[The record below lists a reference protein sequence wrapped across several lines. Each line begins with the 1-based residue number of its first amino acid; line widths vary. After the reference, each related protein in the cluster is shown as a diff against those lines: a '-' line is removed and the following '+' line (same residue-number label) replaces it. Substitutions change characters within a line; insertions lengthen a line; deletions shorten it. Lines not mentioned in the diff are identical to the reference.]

1 VVPDKTTGTRRVGS
15 VTVSQESEP
24 SDYRGAVAAIMARG
38 VEWDIDPTL
47 DRIRD
52 LVDVLG
58 EPHRA
63 YPVIHI
69 AGTNG
74 KSSTARLIE
83 ALLRERGLR
92 TGVFTSPELTTLRER
107 IAIDGEPLSEERFTE
122 TFRDVL
128 PYVLLIDGKHPER
141 LSFFEVLTAMAY
153 AAFADAPV
161 DVAVVEAGM
170 GGAWDATN
178 VADGAVAV
186 ITPIGLDHTRYL
198 GDTLEAIAGE
208 KAGIIKPQAVAVL
221 AQQPLEA
228 AEVLLRRVVEVGA
241 AAAREGI
248 EYGVLRRDVAVGGQ
262 QLSLKGLH
270 GTYDEIFLPLF
281 GEHQASNAATA
292 LAAVE
297 AFASGAPTGG
307 EAGLEAATRI
317 APGDSYLGGEEG
329 QLDPALVRSGF
340 AKSASPG
347 RLEVART
354 GPTVLLDSAHNPAGM
369 AATVATI
376 TESFGFTRLAGV
388 LAVAAD
394 KDVAGILDQ
403 LEPVLAELVVTRNS
417 SPRSMPPEELA
428 ELAEGVFGPERV
440 HLAPRLDDAIDR
452 AIGLA
457 EETGEYRGAGVLIT
471 GSVVTAGDARTLL
484 RVAEGG

>member
-1 VVPDKTTGTRRVGS
+1 M
-15 VTVSQESEP
+15 SQRTEP
-24 SDYRGAVAAIMARG
+24 AGYRATVAAIMARG
-38 VEWDIDPTL
+38 VEWEIDPTL

-92 TGVFTSPELTTLRER
+92 TGLYTSPELTTLRER
-107 IAIDGEPLSEERFTE
+107 IAIDGEPISEERFVE
-122 TFRDVL
+122 TFEDVL
-128 PYVLLIDGKHPER
+128 PYVELVDGKHPAR
-141 LSFFEVLTAMAY
+141 LSFFEVLTAMAF

-161 DVAVVEAGM
+161 DVAVVETGM
-170 GGAWDATN
+170 GGTWDATN

-198 GDTLEAIAGE
+198 GDTLEEIAGE
-208 KAGIIKPQAVAVL
+208 KAGIIKTGAVAVL
-221 AQQPLEA
+221 AQQPVEA

-248 EYGVLRRDVAVGGQ
+248 EYGVLGRDVAVGGQ
-262 QLSLKGLH
+262 QLRLQGLH
-270 GTYDEIFLPLF
+270 GVYDEIFLPLF
-281 GEHQASNAATA
+281 GEHQAGNAATA

-297 AFASGAPTGG
+297 AFASGAPTRG
-307 EAGLEAATRI
+307 EHNLEAATRI
-317 APGDSYLGGEEG
+317 AAGDSYLGGDEG

-340 AKSASPG
+340 AGSASPG
-347 RLEVART
+347 RLEIART

-388 LAVAAD
+388 LAIAAD
-394 KDVAGILDQ
+394 KDVAGVLDQ

-417 SPRSMPPEELA
+417 SPRSMPPDELA
-428 ELAEGVFGPERV
+428 EIAEGVFGAERV
-440 HLAPRLDDAIDR
+440 HVEPRLDDAIDR

-484 RVAEGG
+484 RVEEGRR

>member
-1 VVPDKTTGTRRVGS
+1 
-15 VTVSQESEP
+15 
-24 SDYRGAVAAIMARG
+24 MARG
-38 VEWDIDPTL
+38 VEWEIDPTL

-63 YPVIHI
+63 YPVIHV

-83 ALLRERGLR
+83 SLLRERGLR
-92 TGVFTSPELTTLRER
+92 TGLYTSPELTTLRER
-107 IAIDGEPLSEERFTE
+107 IAIDGEPISEERFVE
-122 TFRDVL
+122 AFEDVL
-128 PYVLLIDGKHPER
+128 PYVELVDGKHAAR
-141 LSFFEVLTAMAY
+141 LSFFEVLTAMAF

-178 VADGAVAV
+178 VADGVVAV

-198 GDTLEAIAGE
+198 GDTLEEIAGE
-208 KAGIIKPQAVAVL
+208 KAGIIKTGAVAVL
-221 AQQPLEA
+221 AQQPVEA
-228 AEVLLRRVVEVGA
+228 AEVLLRRVAEIGA
-241 AAAREGI
+241 TAAREGI
-248 EYGVLRRDVAVGGQ
+248 EYGVLGRDVAFGGQ
-262 QLSLKGLH
+262 QLRLQGLH
-270 GTYDEIFLPLF
+270 GVYDEIFLPLF

-297 AFASGAPTGG
+297 AFASGAPTRG
-307 EAGLEAATRI
+307 EHNLEAATRV
-317 APGDSYLGGEEG
+317 AAGESYLGGGEG
-329 QLDPALVRSGF
+329 QLDPALVRGGF
-340 AKSASPG
+340 ALSASPG
-347 RLEVART
+347 RLEVVRT
-354 GPTVLLDSAHNPAGM
+354 GPTVLVDAAHNPAGM

-376 TESFGFTRLAGV
+376 TESFGFTRLVGV
-388 LAVAAD
+388 LAIAAD
-394 KDVAGILDQ
+394 KDVASVLDQ

-417 SPRSMPPEELA
+417 SPRSLPPEELA
-428 ELAEGVFGPERV
+428 EIAESVFGPERV
-440 HLAPRLDDAIDR
+440 HVAPRLDDAIDR

-484 RVAEGG
+484 RVEEGRS

>member
-1 VVPDKTTGTRRVGS
+1 M
-15 VTVSQESEP
+15 SQATEP
-24 SDYRGAVAAIMARG
+24 LDYRGAVNAIMSRG
-38 VEWDIDPTL
+38 VEWEIDPTL

-63 YPVIHI
+63 YPVIHV

-83 ALLRERGLR
+83 SLLRERGLR
-92 TGVFTSPELTTLRER
+92 TGLYTSPEMTTLRER
-107 IAIDGEPLSEERFTE
+107 IAIDGEPISEERFAE
-122 TFRDVL
+122 AFQDVL
-128 PYVLLIDGKHPER
+128 PYVQLVDGKHEVR
-141 LSFFEVLTAMAY
+141 LSFFEVLTAMAF

-161 DVAVVEAGM
+161 DVAVVEVGM
-170 GGAWDATN
+170 GGTWDATN
-178 VADGAVAV
+178 VADGTVAV
-186 ITPIGLDHTRYL
+186 VTPIGLDHTRYL
-198 GDTLEAIAGE
+198 GDTLEEIAGE
-208 KAGIIKPQAVAVL
+208 KAGIIKPGCVAVL
-221 AQQPLEA
+221 SQQPVEA
-228 AEVLLRRVVEVGA
+228 AEVLLRRVVETGA

-248 EYGVLRRDVAVGGQ
+248 EYGVLSRDVAVGGQ
-262 QLSLKGLH
+262 MIGVRGLH

-281 GEHQASNAATA
+281 GEHMASNAATA

-297 AFASGAPTGG
+297 AFASGAPTRG
-307 EAGLEAATRI
+307 EVALEAATRI
-317 APGDSYLGGEEG
+317 APGEAFLGGDEG

-354 GPTVLLDSAHNPAGM
+354 GPTVLLDAAHNPAGM
-369 AATVATI
+369 AATVATV
-376 TESFGFTRLAGV
+376 TESFGFTRLVGV

-394 KDVAGILDQ
+394 KDVAGVLDQ
-403 LEPVLAELVVTRNS
+403 LEPVVAELVVTRNS
-417 SPRSMPPEELA
+417 SPRSLPPEELA
-428 ELAEGVFGPERV
+428 EIAEGILGPERV
-440 HLAPRLDDAIDR
+440 HVADRLDDAIDQ

-484 RVAEGG
+484 RVEGGR